1 MLRTLKVRDLA
12 IIDELELVL
21 EPGLNVI
28 TGETG
33 AGKSILLQAL
43 DVALGGRPDADL
55 VRTGAEEAVVEALF
69 TGVAPPALAVLAAAG
84 IAADSEVVIRRV
96 IAAGGRT
103 RAYVNEALGSLAL
116 LHDLAPHLLRAYG
129 QEEHHA
135 LRRVESHAELLDAIG
150 GLDGT
155 VDEMRRRHARLEA
168 ATQAL
173 AQRRAAERTAA
184 ERLELLRFQA
194 SELRGANLVA
204 GEEEALGVER
214 SRLAHAERLAVL
226 VGGAEAA
233 VYSADASAVATLGR
247 ALGALGEGE
256 RLDSGLEPTRRLLES
271 ALAEVEEAGA
281 ALGRYLGSLAPDPAR
296 LETVEQ
302 RLGELARLRRKYSS
316 TLDDLIR
323 RRDEIVAEVERA
335 EGGGD
340 EVAAL
345 EAAAENARRTAADWA
360 GRLSVERRR
369 VARELERDL
378 GRELATIALEDDQ
391 PITAHFDAIA
401 DTIGGDT
408 ATRFLSS
415 LKAGGT
421 LSTVATDPVT
431 NPDGYDV
438 SSEFFA
444 NHADAAVLARAAAAV
459 ASGELSIAALIFDEV
474 DAGIGGA
481 VAEAV
486 GRKLAQLGRTRQVL
500 CITHL
505 PLIAAFAEHHIAVTK
520 RVHGGRTT
528 STARPLSTTERV
540 AELARMLGGAR
551 LTRETREH
559 AEHLL
564 QQARP
569 RRPRRDAIRE

>member
-168 ATQAL
+168 ATQSL

-233 VYSADASAVATLGR
+233 VYSADA
-247 ALGALGEGE
+247 
-256 RLDSGLEPTRRLLES
+256 
-271 ALAEVEEAGA
+271 
-281 ALGRYLGSLAPDPAR
+281 
-296 LETVEQ
+296 
-302 RLGELARLRRKYSS
+302 
-316 TLDDLIR
+316 
-323 RRDEIVAEVERA
+323 
-335 EGGGD
+335 
-340 EVAAL
+340 
-345 EAAAENARRTAADWA
+345 AAENARRTAADWA

-378 GRELATIALEDDQ
+378 GRELATIALEDARFAVRFGEGRTLGPEGWDE
-391 PITAHFDAIA
+391 IEF
-401 DTIGGDT
+401 
-408 ATRFLSS
+408 FLS
-415 LKAGGT
+415 A
-421 LSTVATDPVT
+421 
-431 NPDGYDV
+431 NPGEEPR
-438 SSEFFA
+438 S
-444 NHADAAVLARAAAAV
+444 LARV
-459 ASGELSIAALIFDEV
+459 ASGGELSRIMLALKTLAAAEEHGATLIFDEV
-474 DAGIGGA
+474 DAGIGGV

-520 RVHGGRTT
+520 RVHAGRTT
-528 STARPLSTTERV
+528 STARPLTATERV

-564 QQARP
+564 QHARP
-569 RRPRRDAIRE
+569 RKARREAAPTGGGGA

>member
-1 MLRTLKVRDLA
+1 M
-12 IIDELELVL
+12 
-21 EPGLNVI
+21 
-28 TGETG
+28 
-33 AGKSILLQAL
+33 
-43 DVALGGRPDADL
+43 
-55 VRTGAEEAVVEALF
+55 
-69 TGVAPPALAVLAAAG
+69 
-84 IAADSEVVIRRV
+84 
-96 IAAGGRT
+96 
-103 RAYVNEALGSLAL
+103 
-116 LHDLAPHLLRAYG
+116 
-129 QEEHHA
+129 
-135 LRRVESHAELLDAIG
+135 
-150 GLDGT
+150 
-155 VDEMRRRHARLEA
+155 
-168 ATQAL
+168 
-173 AQRRAAERTAA
+173 
-184 ERLELLRFQA
+184 
-194 SELRGANLVA
+194 
-204 GEEEALGVER
+204 
-214 SRLAHAERLAVL
+214 L

-323 RRDEIVAEVERA
+323 RRDEIVADVERA

-378 GRELATIALEDDQ
+378 GRELATIALEDARFAVRFGEGRTLGPEGWDE
-391 PITAHFDAIA
+391 IEF
-401 DTIGGDT
+401 
-408 ATRFLSS
+408 FLS
-415 LKAGGT
+415 A
-421 LSTVATDPVT
+421 
-431 NPDGYDV
+431 NPGEEPR
-438 SSEFFA
+438 S
-444 NHADAAVLARAAAAV
+444 LARV
-459 ASGELSIAALIFDEV
+459 ASGGELSRIMLALKTLAAAEEHGATLIFDEV

-528 STARPLSTTERV
+528 SSARPLSTTERV